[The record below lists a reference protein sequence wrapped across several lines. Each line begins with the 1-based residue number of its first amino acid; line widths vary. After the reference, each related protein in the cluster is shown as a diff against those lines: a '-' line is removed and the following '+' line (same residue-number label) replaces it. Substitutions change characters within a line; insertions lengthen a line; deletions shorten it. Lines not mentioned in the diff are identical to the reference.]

1 MSHNLTA
8 DETLD
13 KSQEPLNSNARAGKR
28 EARTTWAEMRK
39 AWQAY
44 ALLAPTFLM
53 LIVFMYYPPVLGL
66 IRSFYEWAPG
76 TDATYVGL
84 SNFRAYFAY
93 PETVREVSNMG
104 KLILFGLFS
113 NMVVPFMMAEMIYS
127 VRSMVAKGFYRL
139 LIIIPMLTPG
149 LVTILLWKHIYD
161 PKFGPV
167 HMLLKSIGLD
177 MLAHNWLGEPSTALY
192 AVMGVG
198 FPWVSSIGTL
208 IYLGGLAQIS
218 ASIYDSCLLDG
229 CTGLRRILRIDL
241 PLVLG
246 QVRLLAIL
254 AVIHGLT
261 AFNTILVLTDGG
273 PGFVTTVP
281 GLTMYKRAFLTQQ
294 FGYGSA
300 IGLMLFVIA
309 MVLTLTVNR
318 SVRPFSEDE
327 AGR

>member
-1 MSHNLTA
+1 MSQNLAA

-13 KSQEPLNSNARAGKR
+13 KSQGPLNSNASAGKR
-28 EARTTWAEMRK
+28 EAGTTWAEMRK

-53 LIVFMYYPPVLGL
+53 LIVFMYYPPILGL

-93 PETVREVSNMG
+93 PETAREITNMG

-113 NMVVPFMMAEMIYS
+113 NMVVPFVMAEMIYS

-167 HMLLKSIGLD
+167 HTLLSAVGLECAGPQLAWGTVHGSICDYGRRVP
-177 MLAHNWLGEPSTALY
+177 LGIQHWHADLLGRPGPDFSINLRLVPPGRLY
-192 AVMGVG
+192 GAAAG
-198 FPWVSSIGTL
+198 FT
-208 IYLGGLAQIS
+208 
-218 ASIYDSCLLDG
+218 
-229 CTGLRRILRIDL
+229 
-241 PLVLG
+241 
-246 QVRLLAIL
+246 
-254 AVIHGLT
+254 H
-261 AFNTILVLTDGG
+261 
-273 PGFVTTVP
+273 
-281 GLTMYKRAFLTQQ
+281 
-294 FGYGSA
+294 
-300 IGLMLFVIA
+300 
-309 MVLTLTVNR
+309 
-318 SVRPFSEDE
+318 
-327 AGR
+327 